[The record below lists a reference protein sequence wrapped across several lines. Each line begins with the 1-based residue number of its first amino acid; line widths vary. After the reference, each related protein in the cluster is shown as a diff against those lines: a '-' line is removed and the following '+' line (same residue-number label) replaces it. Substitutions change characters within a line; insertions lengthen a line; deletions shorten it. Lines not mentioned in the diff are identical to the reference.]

1 MMIKIT
7 GGYLKGHYLKTDLKG
22 VRPTSELVRLSI
34 FNILE
39 KKVEGAVVLDL
50 YAGCGALGIEALSRG
65 AEKSV
70 FVDKSFKVI
79 NVIKQNLVK
88 TGLTGKSIVK
98 KLNLPEG
105 IGMITEFAPFDI
117 IFLDPPYE
125 KLLVLKT
132 LTQIS
137 VFNLLVENGL
147 VIAEHSIRE
156 DTQNNIFNLIM
167 VKSYNYGDTNLTIYS
182 RG

>member
-1 MMIKIT
+1 MIKIT
-7 GGYLKGHYLKTDLKG
+7 GGYLKGQYLKSDIKE

-39 KKVEGAVVLDL
+39 KKVEEAIVLDL
-50 YAGCGALGIEALSRG
+50 YAGSGALGIEALSRG

-70 FVDKSFKVI
+70 FVDKSLKAI
-79 NVIKQNLVK
+79 AIIKQNLVK
-88 TGLTGKSIVK
+88 TGLAGKSVVK

-105 IGMITEFAPFDI
+105 IGQIHELSPFDI

-137 VFNLLVENGL
+137 TLNLLAEKGL
-147 VIAEHSIRE
+147 VVTEHSIRE
-156 DTQNNIFNLIM
+156 DTPNNIYNLIM
-167 VKSYNYGDTNLTIYS
+167 VKSYNYGDTIVTIYS

>member
-1 MMIKIT
+1 MIKIT
-7 GGYLKGHYLKTDLKG
+7 GGYLKGHYLKSDIKEL
-22 VRPTSELVRLSI
+22 RPTSELVRLSI

-39 KKVEGAVVLDL
+39 KKVESAVVLDL
-50 YAGCGALGIEALSRG
+50 YAGSGALGIEALSRG

-70 FVDKSFKVI
+70 FVDKSLGAI
-79 NVIKQNLVK
+79 TVIKQNLVK

-105 IGMITEFAPFDI
+105 IGMISEFAPFDI

-137 VFNLLVENGL
+137 TFNLLAEKGL
-147 VIAEHSIRE
+147 VITESSIRE
-156 DTQNNIFNLIM
+156 DVHKNIFDLIM
-167 VKSYNYGDTNLTIYS
+167 VKSYNYGDTIITIYS

>member
-1 MMIKIT
+1 MIKIT
-7 GGYLKGHYLKTDLKG
+7 GGYLKGQYLRSDIKK

-39 KKVEGAVVLDL
+39 KKIEGAVVLDL
-50 YAGCGALGIEALSRG
+50 YAGSGALGIEALSRG

-70 FVDKSFKVI
+70 FIDKSFRVI
-79 NVIKQNLVK
+79 NVIKQNLDK
-88 TGLTGKSIVK
+88 TGLSDKSIVK

-105 IGMITEFAPFDI
+105 IGMILEHTPFDI

-125 KLLVLKT
+125 KYLVVKT

-137 VFNLLVENGL
+137 TFNLLADDGL

-156 DTQNNIFNLIM
+156 DTQNNNFNLIM
-167 VKSYNYGDTNLTIYS
+167 VKSYNYGDTILTIYS